1 MTCSKIFSG
10 DLPELTTE
18 IIQYFR
24 NDFST
29 LYTCILVNRL
39 WCRLAIRLLWENP
52 FSNPTRHN
60 DFINLFLHNLT
71 EDNKTKLNNEYGINN
86 NLFPSNT
93 LFNYPSFIKCLNIQK
108 FLWSIKKWVANI
120 KNLTDKQRYL
130 LSSQYINPNLFKI
143 FINNEVNLHTFEVIL
158 NNECCNYF
166 DLSFELIQQNPYF
179 ICNIKNFKLCFDEN
193 VAKITKF
200 YPFLKFLHSNC
211 NSISSLNINIKLFFY
226 NNNNSD
232 VGITLLSEEHL
243 PKIINSQKNLRKISF
258 EGCINFPLYHSL
270 LSLKNSNCSNTLNTI
285 IFHHIN
291 FKDITNILIEV
302 FEQLNVLE
310 SIHIIYC
317 SLDSDFVEKIINV
330 TKPFKLKSLFISGN
344 LQIEPIESLLQKSG
358 GYLENFG
365 SGSESNQLFKLIMK
379 YCPKIKYFDLFDLDN
394 CHDNITTAFNLIKNI
409 ENTLNYLSIE
419 SVDIEFSSIVLQNL
433 GQMLPFKLEYLN
445 LYLMFNNKD
454 FELFLKNS
462 NNIFIKKLS
471 IRNEMQDEDILPY
484 IKKYI
489 MEKKRVKYLA
499 VEVKNKDLFSLKDEV
514 KEFKLYNIEIQ
525 NYDKLAIYY
534 CDFIGIY

>member
-1 MTCSKIFSG
+1 MTF
-10 DLPELTTE
+10 
-18 IIQYFR
+18 
-24 NDFST
+24 
-29 LYTCILVNRL
+29 NRL

-200 YPFLKFLHSNC
+200 YPFLKFLYSNC
-211 NSISSLNINIKLFFY
+211 NSISSLNIKLFFY

-258 EGCINFPLYHSL
+258 EGY
-270 LSLKNSNCSNTLNTI
+270 
-285 IFHHIN
+285 
-291 FKDITNILIEV
+291 ITNILIEV

-358 GYLENFG
+358 DYLENFG

>member
-1 MTCSKIFSG
+1 MLDVLIF
-10 DLPELTTE
+10 
-18 IIQYFR
+18 
-24 NDFST
+24 
-29 LYTCILVNRL
+29 
-39 WCRLAIRLLWENP
+39 
-52 FSNPTRHN
+52 
-60 DFINLFLHNLT
+60 
-71 EDNKTKLNNEYGINN
+71 
-86 NLFPSNT
+86 
-93 LFNYPSFIKCLNIQK
+93 
-108 FLWSIKKWVANI
+108 
-120 KNLTDKQRYL
+120 
-130 LSSQYINPNLFKI
+130 
-143 FINNEVNLHTFEVIL
+143 
-158 NNECCNYF
+158 
-166 DLSFELIQQNPYF
+166 PY
-179 ICNIKNFKLCFDEN
+179 
-193 VAKITKF
+193 
-200 YPFLKFLHSNC
+200 
-211 NSISSLNINIKLFFY
+211 
-226 NNNNSD
+226 
-232 VGITLLSEEHL
+232 
-243 PKIINSQKNLRKISF
+243 
-258 EGCINFPLYHSL
+258 
-270 LSLKNSNCSNTLNTI
+270 
-285 IFHHIN
+285 
-291 FKDITNILIEV
+291 ITNILIEV

-499 VEVKNKDLFSLKDEV
+499 VEVKNKDLFSLKDESQLEPSHESTIPRKFEGCLSGGTV
-514 KEFKLYNIEIQ
+514 PRVQL
-525 NYDKLAIYY
+525 
-534 CDFIGIY
+534 

>member
-193 VAKITKF
+193 VAKLTKF

-258 EGCINFPLYHSL
+258 EGCINFPL
-270 LSLKNSNCSNTLNTI
+270 
-285 IFHHIN
+285 
-291 FKDITNILIEV
+291 
-302 FEQLNVLE
+302 
-310 SIHIIYC
+310 
-317 SLDSDFVEKIINV
+317 
-330 TKPFKLKSLFISGN
+330 
-344 LQIEPIESLLQKSG
+344 
-358 GYLENFG
+358 NFG

>member
-24 NDFST
+24 NDLST
-29 LYTCILVNRL
+29 LYACILVNRL

-52 FSNPTRHN
+52 FSNPTRN
-60 DFINLFLHNLT
+60 NYFINLFLHNLT
-71 EDNKTKLNNEYGINN
+71 EDNKIKLNNEYGISN
-86 NLFPSNT
+86 NLFPLST

-108 FLWSIKKWVANI
+108 LLWSIKKWVANV
-120 KNLTDKQRYL
+120 KNLTGKQRYL
-130 LSSQYINPNLFKI
+130 LSSRDINPNLFKI
-143 FINNEVNLHTFEVIL
+143 FIKNEVNLHTFEVIV

-166 DLSFELIQQNPYF
+166 DIAFELIQQNPYF
-179 ICNIKNFKLCFDEN
+179 ICNIRNFKLCFDFED
-193 VAKITKF
+193 VANIPKF
-200 YPFLKFLHSNC
+200 YPFLKFLYSNC
-211 NSISSLNINIKLFFY
+211 NSISSLNLKLFFY
-226 NNNNSD
+226 NSDNSD
-232 VGITLLSEEHL
+232 VDTTLLSEEYL
-243 PKIINSQKNLRKISF
+243 PKIIHSQKNLKRISF

-291 FKDITNILIEV
+291 FKDITNILNEV
-302 FEQLNVLE
+302 FEKLNVLE
-310 SIHIIYC
+310 SVHIIYC
-317 SLDSDFVEKIINV
+317 SLDTDFVEQIINI

-344 LQIEPIESLLQKSG
+344 LQIESIELLLQKFG
-358 GYLENFG
+358 DHLENFG

-379 YCPKIKYFDLFDLDN
+379 YCIKIKYFDLFDLDN
-394 CHDNITTAFNLIKNI
+394 SHDNITTAFNLIKNI
-409 ENTLNYLSIE
+409 EHSLSYLSIE

-445 LYLMFNNKD
+445 LYLMFNMKD
-454 FELFLKNS
+454 FEIFLKNS
-462 NNIFIKKLS
+462 HNTFIKKLT
-471 IRNEMQDEDILPY
+471 IRNEMQDEDILPS

-499 VEVKNKDLFSLKDEV
+499 VEAKNKDLFTLKDEV
-514 KEFKLYNIEIQ
+514 KEFKLYNIEVQ

>member
-1 MTCSKIFSG
+1 M
-10 DLPELTTE
+10 
-18 IIQYFR
+18 
-24 NDFST
+24 
-29 LYTCILVNRL
+29 
-39 WCRLAIRLLWENP
+39 
-52 FSNPTRHN
+52 
-60 DFINLFLHNLT
+60 
-71 EDNKTKLNNEYGINN
+71 
-86 NLFPSNT
+86 
-93 LFNYPSFIKCLNIQK
+93 
-108 FLWSIKKWVANI
+108 
-120 KNLTDKQRYL
+120 
-130 LSSQYINPNLFKI
+130 
-143 FINNEVNLHTFEVIL
+143 VIL

-419 SVDIEFSSIVLQNL
+419 SVDIEFN
-433 GQMLPFKLEYLN
+433 QM
-445 LYLMFNNKD
+445 
-454 FELFLKNS
+454 
-462 NNIFIKKLS
+462 FIK
-471 IRNEMQDEDILPY
+471 Y
-484 IKKYI
+484 
-489 MEKKRVKYLA
+489 RVTTAWALNYK
-499 VEVKNKDLFSLKDEV
+499 ERFSLILWSIWKLPDTQNWKKSEEIRHKFDDLTRPEQPYQV
-514 KEFKLYNIEIQ
+514 TNPPGKCSMRKIDMWFCDFKLYILN
-525 NYDKLAIYY
+525 L
-534 CDFIGIY
+534 